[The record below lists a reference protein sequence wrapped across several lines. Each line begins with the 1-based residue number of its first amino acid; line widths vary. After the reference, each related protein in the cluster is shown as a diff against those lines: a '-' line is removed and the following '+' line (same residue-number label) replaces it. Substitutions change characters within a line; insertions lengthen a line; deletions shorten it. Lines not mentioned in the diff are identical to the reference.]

1 MITKVSVLM
10 DILIFWNYNLFR
22 IYWESESVDETKQIK
37 EELSYIYS
45 SIDNLSNTMNDINN
59 TLLNSKGGLEYVLI
73 IIVLF
78 CINSNIKKLT
88 QAIRENKK

>member
-1 MITKVSVLM
+1 M
-10 DILIFWNYNLFR
+10 
-22 IYWESESVDETKQIK
+22 DETKQIK

>member
-1 MITKVSVLM
+1 MVTKVSVLM

-37 EELSYIYS
+37 EELSYIHS

-59 TLLNSKGGLEYVLI
+59 TLLNSKGGMEYVLI

>member
-37 EELSYIYS
+37 EELSYIHS

>member
-1 MITKVSVLM
+1 M
-10 DILIFWNYNLFR
+10 
-22 IYWESESVDETKQIK
+22 DETKQIK
-37 EELSYIYS
+37 EELSYIHS
-45 SIDNLSNTMNDINN
+45 SIDNLSNTMNDINS

-78 CINSNIKKLT
+78 CINNNIKKLT

>member
-1 MITKVSVLM
+1 M
-10 DILIFWNYNLFR
+10 DILIFWNYNFLKV
-22 IYWESESVDETKQIK
+22 YWESESMDETKQIK
-37 EELSYIYS
+37 EELSYIHS
-45 SIDNLSNTMNDINN
+45 SIDNLSDNMNDINN
-59 TLLNSKGGLEYVLI
+59 TLLNSKGGMEYVLI

>member
-1 MITKVSVLM
+1 M
-10 DILIFWNYNLFR
+10 
-22 IYWESESVDETKQIK
+22 DETKQIK
-37 EELSYIYS
+37 EELSYIHS

-78 CINSNIKKLT
+78 CININIKKLT